1 MQQLINVFSHV
12 ELLSIESECSVMVVV
27 RSGAGQ
33 GEVDAELVVPVV
45 APPAVGLL
53 LLQLLPQARDS
64 VLEAGNVSS

>member
-1 MQQLINVFSHV
+1 M
-12 ELLSIESECSVMVVV
+12 V

-53 LLQLLPQARDS
+53 LLQLLPQARDG
-64 VLEAGNVSS
+64 VLEAENVSTLVSTLLLPSCCCYLGGKR

>member
-1 MQQLINVFSHV
+1 M
-12 ELLSIESECSVMVVV
+12 VV

-53 LLQLLPQARDS
+53 LLQLLPQARDG
-64 VLEAGNVSS
+64 VLEAANVLTYYLHYFFQAVAVTLGERNSFWPI

>member
-1 MQQLINVFSHV
+1 MYNVFSHV
-12 ELLSIESECSVMVVV
+12 ELLSIESECSDGMVV

-53 LLQLLPQARDS
+53 LLQLLPQARDG
-64 VLEAGNVSS
+64 VLEAGSVLT